1 MLTTLFLNLCILTS
15 CAFMLGFT
23 YRRWPVQGRGP
34 WFWARSAGLAATGL
48 LLMQFPATV
57 VPGVFADL
65 RAVPVVFTVLHSG
78 PVAGLAVALPL
89 MLYRL
94 HLGGIGAPI
103 MVLSTI
109 SMLLVGTVVRRL
121 DSMPG
126 FEVSWRRRVTRSLL
140 TLLPNG
146 VGLLLLPNGQTL
158 FAQTYLPLLLLSLA
172 GYVVVMMIV
181 DSRLTTL
188 RLLSTLEGQAL
199 LDPLTDVANRR
210 QFEHDLPGLTVGDA
224 VVMVDIDHFKAL
236 NDTYGHPMGDA
247 ALREVAQRLRGEL
260 RGGDRAYRYG
270 GEEFAVILRDV
281 GATSLPVVAERLR
294 AAVGRDPLSSVDVP
308 VTVSVGA
315 ALMVTG
321 DPRQVVGRADQALY
335 QAKAAGRNCTVMSV
349 GADFQQSGQP
359 GSRSEHSPASSA
371 AQA

>member
-1 MLTTLFLNLCILTS
+1 MLTTLFLNLCILTA
-15 CAFMLGFT
+15 CAFTLSFT

-34 WFWARSAGLAATGL
+34 WFWVRYAGMAASGL

-78 PVAGLAVALPL
+78 PVAGVVVALPL

-94 HLGGIGAPI
+94 HLGGAGAPI

-109 SMLLVGTVVRRL
+109 SMLLLGSVVRRL
-121 DSMPG
+121 DPLPG

-146 VGLLLLPNGQTL
+146 LGLLLLPQGQAL
-158 FAQTYLPLLLLSLA
+158 FAQTYVPVLLLSLA
-172 GYVVVMMIV
+172 GYVVVMMII

-199 LDPLTDVANRR
+199 LDALTDVANRR
-210 QFEHDLPGLTVGDA
+210 QFERDLLTLQAMDA

-236 NDTYGHPMGDA
+236 NDTHGHAVGDA
-247 ALREVAQRLRGEL
+247 ALREVAQRLSGEL

-281 GATSLPVVAERLR
+281 GASHLPAVAERLR
-294 AAVGRDPLSSVDVP
+294 AAVERDPLLSVWSH

-315 ALMVTG
+315 ALMG
-321 DPRQVVGRADQALY
+321 KEPPLDVVVQADRALY
-335 QAKAAGRNCTVMSV
+335 QAKAAGRNRTVIS
-349 GADFQQSGQP
+349 A
-359 GSRSEHSPASSA
+359 GSSHLAPASLN
-371 AQA
+371 